1 MLGKRSDQ
9 KGLWEAD
16 RLYLDYVGKDT
27 FYGLL
32 ASLRGQLFSD
42 DDFAEIYC
50 PDNGRDSV
58 PPSLLATAL
67 LLQTYDKV
75 SDAEAKAR
83 ADFDIR
89 WKVALGIEIED
100 RPFAKST
107 LQLFRAQLILHD
119 KVREVFEGSLRLA
132 RQSGYLKKRGMRVAL
147 DTTYILGRGAV
158 KDTYNLLADG
168 IVKLLRVLAVVANTT
183 VGEWA
188 EAQGY
193 EKYFGSSIK
202 GEATIDWSDRKARAA
217 LLGEIVAD
225 ADRLLELARQ
235 AWVELPEDSGQR
247 QSIVDGA
254 ELLGQLL
261 LQDVERKSG
270 DGDGD
275 AADDDDGV
283 SIRDG
288 VSKDRMLS
296 VHDPELR
303 HGHKSS
309 RRRFNG
315 HKAAIVVDTDSQLIT
330 AVDVLPG
337 NAPDNLGALELVE
350 QSEASTGSV
359 VEEAMGDAAY
369 GDGGTRQTFA
379 DAGRRLVAKVPGRPD
394 RKHYPKNDFHLDLAA
409 GSCTCPAGQVTHAI
423 VPAGKRTDR
432 AGRVYRLQAFQFDG
446 AVCGVCPLRP
456 QCIAAQGRKGR
467 RVLIH
472 PQEGMLQQARAL
484 QQSADYDEYRARR
497 VVVEHRLARLVQLG
511 IRQSRYFGRVKT
523 KFQLYLAATVANLTL
538 VAGKIGLLGST
549 DGGAAGHRVARN
561 DVHAVVANA
570 AANFSAVRL
579 GQLWSL
585 ILLTSALLPQLHFQ
599 IRAFRPL
606 GGLRG
611 IGLHETAVAVGQV
624 QHEVVHLPLHSANDR
639 LPLPEITLGVA
650 RRMGQRHEHL
660 LRPPP
665 TLPDV
670 VLDYGVLTLKTVL
683 IPETLEDAPGR
694 VPLLPGNFAIAF
706 QYRVDHAGE
715 GLILSLSKGWVAV
728 VGLPAD
734 SLAAPRVQ
742 HLAHRV
748 PVQAERPGG
757 FPNAHPLHQAG
768 PARPKI
774 HLHCK
779 HPLHLPQAD
788 SQPFRRR
795 WTVQFPNATIRR
807 SSRPRGPISRRH

>member
-42 DDFAEIYC
+42 DDFAEIYG

-107 LQLFRAQLILHD
+107 LQMFRAQLILHE

-168 IVKLLRVLAVVANTT
+168 IVKLLRVLAAVANTT
-183 VGEWA
+183 LPEWA

-193 EKYFGSSIK
+193 ERYFGSSIK
-202 GEATIDWSDRKARAA
+202 GEAVIDWSDRKARAA
-217 LLGEIVAD
+217 LLAELVAD
-225 ADRLLELARQ
+225 ADRLLALARQ
-235 AWVELPEDSGQR
+235 AWVELPEASVQR
-247 QSIVDGA
+247 QSIVAGA

-261 LQDVERKSG
+261 LQDIERKSG
-270 DGDGD
+270 DGDAD
-275 AADDDDGV
+275 AADADDDGV

-330 AVDVLPG
+330 AVDVLPA

-350 QSEASTGSV
+350 QSEASTGAPV
-359 VEEAMGDAAY
+359 DEAMGDAAY
-369 GDGGTRQTFA
+369 GDGGTRQAFA
-379 DAGRRLVAKVPGRPD
+379 DAGRRLVVKVPGRPN
-394 RKHYPKNDFHLDLAA
+394 RSHFPKNDFHLDLAA
-409 GSCTCPAGQVTHAI
+409 GSCTCPAGQVTRTI

-432 AGRVYRLQAFQFDG
+432 TGRVHRLQAFQFDG
-446 AVCGVCPLRP
+446 AVCGVCPLRS
-456 QCIAAQGRKGR
+456 QCIAAQGRPGR

-497 VVVEHRLARLVQLG
+497 VVVGHRLARLVQLG
-511 IRQSRYFGRVKT
+511 IRQARYFGRVKT
-523 KFQLYLAATVANLTL
+523 KFQL
-538 VAGKIGLLGST
+538 
-549 DGGAAGHRVARN
+549 
-561 DVHAVVANA
+561 
-570 AANFSAVRL
+570 
-579 GQLWSL
+579 
-585 ILLTSALLPQLHFQ
+585 
-599 IRAFRPL
+599 
-606 GGLRG
+606 
-611 IGLHETAVAVGQV
+611 
-624 QHEVVHLPLHSANDR
+624 
-639 LPLPEITLGVA
+639 
-650 RRMGQRHEHL
+650 
-660 LRPPP
+660 
-665 TLPDV
+665 
-670 VLDYGVLTLKTVL
+670 
-683 IPETLEDAPGR
+683 
-694 VPLLPGNFAIAF
+694 
-706 QYRVDHAGE
+706 
-715 GLILSLSKGWVAV
+715 
-728 VGLPAD
+728 
-734 SLAAPRVQ
+734 
-742 HLAHRV
+742 
-748 PVQAERPGG
+748 
-757 FPNAHPLHQAG
+757 
-768 PARPKI
+768 
-774 HLHCK
+774 
-779 HPLHLPQAD
+779 
-788 SQPFRRR
+788 
-795 WTVQFPNATIRR
+795 
-807 SSRPRGPISRRH
+807 

>member
-32 ASLRGQLFSD
+32 ASLRGQLFRD
-42 DDFAEIYC
+42 DDFAEIYG

-107 LQLFRAQLILHD
+107 LQLFRAQLILHE

-235 AWVELPEDSGQR
+235 AWVELPEDSAQR
-247 QSIVDGA
+247 QSIVAGA

-261 LQDVERKSG
+261 LQDIERQSG
-270 DGDGD
+270 DVD
-275 AADDDDGV
+275 AD
-283 SIRDG
+283 DG

-350 QSEASTGSV
+350 QSAASTGSV

-432 AGRVYRLQAFQFDG
+432 TGRVYRLQAFQFDG

-511 IRQSRYFGRVKT
+511 IRQARYFGRVKT

-549 DGGAAGHRVARN
+549 DGGAAGHRVVRN
-561 DVHAVVANA
+561 VVHTVVANA

-585 ILLTSALLPQLHFQ
+585 ILFVSALLPQLHFQ
-599 IRAFRPL
+599 IRAFRP
-606 GGLRG
+606 
-611 IGLHETAVAVGQV
+611 
-624 QHEVVHLPLHSANDR
+624 
-639 LPLPEITLGVA
+639 
-650 RRMGQRHEHL
+650 
-660 LRPPP
+660 
-665 TLPDV
+665 
-670 VLDYGVLTLKTVL
+670 
-683 IPETLEDAPGR
+683 
-694 VPLLPGNFAIAF
+694 
-706 QYRVDHAGE
+706 
-715 GLILSLSKGWVAV
+715 
-728 VGLPAD
+728 
-734 SLAAPRVQ
+734 
-742 HLAHRV
+742 
-748 PVQAERPGG
+748 G
-757 FPNAHPLHQAG
+757 F
-768 PARPKI
+768 
-774 HLHCK
+774 
-779 HPLHLPQAD
+779 
-788 SQPFRRR
+788 
-795 WTVQFPNATIRR
+795 
-807 SSRPRGPISRRH
+807 

>member
-32 ASLRGQLFSD
+32 ASLRSQLFSD

-107 LQLFRAQLILHD
+107 LQMFRAQLILHD
-119 KVREVFEGSLRLA
+119 KVREVFESSLRLA
-132 RQSGYLKKRGMRVAL
+132 RQSGYLKKREMRVAL

-168 IVKLLRVLAVVANTT
+168 IVKLLRVLAAVANATLPA
-183 VGEWA
+183 WA

-193 EKYFGSSIK
+193 ERYFGSSIK
-202 GEATIDWSDRKARAA
+202 GEAVIDWSDRKARRK

-225 ADRLLELARQ
+225 ADRLLALARQ
-235 AWVELPEDSGQR
+235 AWVELPEDSAQR

-261 LQDVERKSG
+261 LQDVERKN
-270 DGDGD
+270 GDGD
-275 AADDDDGV
+275 ADADDGV
-283 SIRDG
+283 SLKDG

-350 QSEASTGSV
+350 RSEASTGSV

-379 DAGRRLVAKVPGRPD
+379 EAGRRLVAKVPGRPD
-394 RKHYPKNDFHLDLAA
+394 RKHFPKNDFHLDLAA
-409 GSCTCPAGQVTHAI
+409 GSCTCPAGQVTGAI
-423 VPAGKRTDR
+423 VPAGKRTDG

-456 QCIAAQGRKGR
+456 ECIAAQGSKGR

-472 PQEGMLQQARAL
+472 PQEALLQQARAL
-484 QQSADYDEYRARR
+484 QQSPAYDEYRARR

-511 IRQSRYFGRVKT
+511 IRQARYFGRVKT
-523 KFQLYLAATVANLTL
+523 RFQLYLAATVANLTL
-538 VAGKIGLLGST
+538 VAGKIGLSGST
-549 DGGAAGHRVARN
+549 GGGTAGHRVVLN

-570 AANFSAVRL
+570 AANFSVVRL

-585 ILLTSALLPQLHFQ
+585 ILFVSALLPQLHFQ
-599 IRAFRPL
+599 IRAFRP
-606 GGLRG
+606 
-611 IGLHETAVAVGQV
+611 
-624 QHEVVHLPLHSANDR
+624 
-639 LPLPEITLGVA
+639 
-650 RRMGQRHEHL
+650 
-660 LRPPP
+660 
-665 TLPDV
+665 
-670 VLDYGVLTLKTVL
+670 
-683 IPETLEDAPGR
+683 
-694 VPLLPGNFAIAF
+694 
-706 QYRVDHAGE
+706 
-715 GLILSLSKGWVAV
+715 
-728 VGLPAD
+728 
-734 SLAAPRVQ
+734 
-742 HLAHRV
+742 
-748 PVQAERPGG
+748 G
-757 FPNAHPLHQAG
+757 F
-768 PARPKI
+768 
-774 HLHCK
+774 
-779 HPLHLPQAD
+779 
-788 SQPFRRR
+788 
-795 WTVQFPNATIRR
+795 
-807 SSRPRGPISRRH
+807 